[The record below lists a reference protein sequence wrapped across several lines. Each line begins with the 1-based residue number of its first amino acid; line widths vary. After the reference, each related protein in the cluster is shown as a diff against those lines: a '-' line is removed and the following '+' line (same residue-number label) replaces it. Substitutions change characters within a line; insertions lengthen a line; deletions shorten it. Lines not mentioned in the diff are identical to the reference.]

1 MCRLNNRAFN
11 ILRDEIDKCS
21 GNDEVG
27 KIERQIV
34 MKRLEKLRQEKGVFA
49 TVDELRDLVVDVYPQ
64 FSEKALKQAAR
75 ANQPPGFFSQV
86 KWAAI
91 LLTGAAGVVWVV
103 NLPYPMIRWSVAKT
117 APILLIPSFISM
129 DYHYRGAISSVE
141 QADQLV
147 NKATSE
153 ADFDQGAKK
162 VKIAQNHLD
171 NLPVWFLGYYPQ
183 AYCGWFACTWRF
195 TLDEFEE
202 ARRKVARMDAIV
214 FQEKNAFTPLAQGD
228 KAFQAAKNLY
238 EQASN
243 AQDREQAIASMQSA
257 IDTLEQIPR
266 ETLAGKQAEMK
277 LVAYSRDF
285 AKSNGNQTYA
295 NQTGTLIEAAKVFA
309 LQAAQASQNPP
320 HPAQKWQQ
328 IEHLWS
334 QAINRLEGITV
345 EEPNYLEAQKLLAQY
360 QTNLGIVQIRRE
372 AETESQ
378 EILQQANEE
387 IRRLIAYS
395 PSDTSQ
401 LRAEIQGTINKL
413 KTVKAGTTAYAEAQ
427 QLLRSANNKLTQ
439 LQTN

>member
-1 MCRLNNRAFN
+1 MCRLNYRAFK
-11 ILRDEIDKCS
+11 ILHDEIDKCS

-34 MKRLEKLRQEKGVFA
+34 IKRLEKLRKEKGVFA
-49 TVDELRDLVVDVYPQ
+49 TVDELRDLVIDVYPQ

-75 ANQPPGFFSQV
+75 ANQPPGFFSKL

-91 LLTGAAGVVWVV
+91 LVIGATGVVWIV
-103 NLPYPMIRWSVAKT
+103 NLPYPIIRRSVAKT
-117 APILLIPSFISM
+117 APILLLPSFMSI
-129 DYHYRGAISSVE
+129 DFHYRGAISSVE

-147 NKATSE
+147 NQATSE
-153 ADFDQGAKK
+153 ADFDLGAKK
-162 VKIAQNHLD
+162 VKLAQNHLD

-214 FQEKNAFTPLAQGD
+214 FQEKNAFTSLVQGD

-238 EQASN
+238 EEASN
-243 AQDREQAIASMQSA
+243 AQDKMQAIASMQGA
-257 IDTLEQIPR
+257 LDTLEQIPR
-266 ETLAGKQAEMK
+266 ETLAGKQAQMK
-277 LVAYSRDF
+277 LVAYNRDF
-285 AKSNGNQTYA
+285 IRSNGNQTYA
-295 NQTGTLIEAAKVFA
+295 HQTGTLIEAAKVFA

-334 QAINRLEGITV
+334 QALNRLEGINV
-345 EEPNYLEAQKLLAQY
+345 DEPNYLQAQKLIAQY

-395 PSDTSQ
+395 SSDTSQ
-401 LRAEIQGTINKL
+401 LRADIQGTMNKL
-413 KTVKAGTTAYAEAQ
+413 RSVKAGTTAYAEAQ
-427 QLLRSANNKLTQ
+427 ELLRSANNKLAQ
-439 LQTN
+439 LQAK